1 MRGCWL
7 TVAPREGADWGDSW
21 ALHSP
26 RLPQALVLCHPMRQ
40 PNSSPAHSHM
50 SSYILCGGQSLPHH
64 SSLCL
69 VISCVSV
76 KPFHPSSCLFLVI
89 LMQHN
94 VTRNADLSFSFF
106 LIILCVCTYLCVL
119 EFVCT
124 SIFFFSLIQYSLMVC
139 ISSMSKQK
147 LQQPWHISECFFS
160 RSLRKWSAPRL
171 LIPLHSTVHQGDFVF
186 TA

>member
-26 RLPQALVLCHPMRQ
+26 RLPQALVLCHPMCQ

-106 LIILCVCTYLCVL
+106 LIILYVCTNLCVL

-124 SIFFFSLIQYSLMVC
+124 SIFFFSPHTVQPDGLYLLHVKAKTAAALTHQWVF
-139 ISSMSKQK
+139 
-147 LQQPWHISECFFS
+147 LQ
-160 RSLRKWSAPRL
+160 
-171 LIPLHSTVHQGDFVF
+171 
-186 TA
+186 